1 MTSSAELLEI
11 AIQIANSA
19 GKLLLDRP
27 SNFQMQEKSSALD
40 FATQKDHE
48 SEALIV
54 SSIKTLRPGDGIIG
68 EEGSNL
74 KSTTG
79 YTWIIDPIDGTVNY
93 LYGLP
98 GWCISIAV
106 QDEFGTIVGVVH
118 APSINQTWSARR
130 GEGAF
135 CNGKEIRCNEPVQLN
150 LALVGTGFAYDISA
164 RTSQGEFFNTL
175 ISKIRDIRRMGA
187 CAVDIC
193 QVASGSLD
201 AHFEA
206 GVNLW
211 DFAAASLIA
220 TESGAKFLAV
230 SGVPDGEKHFVL
242 VAGPSLYEELGAEI
256 IAQGG
261 QISAI

>member
-27 SNFQMQEKSSALD
+27 TNFQMQEKSSALD

-242 VAGPSLYEELGAEI
+242 VAGPSLYEELGREI